1 MNTYIFLCDLDYYP
15 DENYSE
21 VIKAENLDQALD
33 IWIENEN
40 KDISGVPISKT
51 EHFNELFGDRI
62 TEVIEIMENNTYNHY
77 SMDNG
82 TWKSIQDKILH
93 P

>member
-40 KDISGVPISKT
+40 KDISGVPICS
-51 EHFNELFGDRI
+51 
-62 TEVIEIMENNTYNHY
+62 Y
-77 SMDNG
+77 
-82 TWKSIQDKILH
+82 IQDRTL
-93 P
+93 